1 MRLAAEAACEV
12 TREPFRVRMGRD
24 DVSAEIEGLRGRRG
38 RVRVMKLRYPG
49 FEPVD
54 RLVPVVVLEGG
65 AESLEP
71 SITLRLLQGSLEPV
85 AELETRVSD
94 AEMDEAV
101 EEALFLDEHEV
112 SRLEQGLFE
121 RAMGQLERFIEDRV
135 LISEA
140 QPRRARAADCG
151 RPPRSRRRGG
161 LGRAHSGRVAA
172 PAIGARARGARGEL
186 DRLSARDDEGYRR
199 WRQHAY
205 ERRYAPPERQ
215 SILNAEFV
223 IG

>member
-1 MRLAAEAACEV
+1 
-12 TREPFRVRMGRD
+12 
-24 DVSAEIEGLRGRRG
+24 
-38 RVRVMKLRYPG
+38 MKLRYPG

-112 SRLEQGLFE
+112 SRLEHALFE

-135 LISEA
+135 LILK
-140 QPRRARAADCG
+140 
-151 RPPRSRRRGG
+151 RSRAELVRRIVGSRRDRDAAAG
-161 LGRAHSGRVAA
+161 SDARTRVESLLQRSEHELEALE
-172 PAIGARARGARGEL
+172 GEL

-205 ERRYAPPERQ
+205 ERRYTPPERQ